1 MEQDVSVYITV
12 LLDSLKD
19 KWEVLEEIL
28 EVTKRQ
34 EALLAEDELSADAFE
49 ATLDE
54 KEQLIAR
61 MQELDNGFQNLYDRI
76 GTTLQ
81 DEAQLYKSQIL
92 EMQNYIRVITD
103 CSVKIQALEHSNKE
117 KFASFA
123 SRKRKDI
130 REFKANNKTAVSYY
144 QNMANQH
151 HEWQTY
157 FVDKKN

>member
-34 EALLAEDELSADAFE
+34 EALLTEDELSADAFE

-54 KEQLIAR
+54 KEQLIAQ

-76 GTTLQ
+76 GTT
-81 DEAQLYKSQIL
+81 DK
-92 EMQNYIRVITD
+92 ITTH
-103 CSVKIQALEHSNKE
+103 K
-117 KFASFA
+117 
-123 SRKRKDI
+123 
-130 REFKANNKTAVSYY
+130 YY
-144 QNMANQH
+144 PQ
-151 HEWQTY
+151 
-157 FVDKKN
+157 KG